1 MRGKIGLLAL
11 AACLL
16 LSGCGWL
23 NGSYISVV
31 PHQEQRQNTQTE
43 AISASNYSE
52 LVEALEELIATGTE
66 TAAINVAEYPA
77 DAVEI
82 GMSMAS
88 YRVMKD
94 YPLGA
99 YAVKQIE
106 YELGTSVG
114 QPAAA
119 VTIHYHHGF
128 AEIQRIRTV
137 ADAEEAE
144 RVVTEALEAFDA
156 GVVLLEETYALRDF
170 TQIVQDY
177 ARENPQTVMETPQVT
192 EAVYGRGRSRVVEL
206 VFTYQN
212 GRDSLRR
219 MQSEVKPVFDSA
231 ALYVSGDGAD
241 RQKYA
246 QLYAFLMERFDY
258 KYETSITPAYS
269 LLRHGVGDSRAFATV
284 YAAMCRGAGLECMV
298 ITGTHAGEPWTWNI
312 VMDSG
317 HYFHVD
323 LLRCNELG
331 GFREFTDGEMKEYVW
346 DYSAYPACAGAS
358 RPAETQ
364 PETAAE
370 TDAPQET
377 ESVRPVQP
385 QPSTEPS
392 ELTEPTVP
400 ETSEEL
406 IEDF

>member
-331 GFREFTDGEMKEYVW
+331 GFREFTDEEMKEYVW
-346 DYSAYPACAGAS
+346 DYSAYPACTGAS

-364 PETAAE
+364 PETVAE

-377 ESVRPVQP
+377 ESARPVQP